1 MSKLQ
6 DELAATRLEFFRIT
20 EKLKAMS
27 SENARLVKEN
37 HEYLELL
44 QHPPARVSER
54 CA

>member
-6 DELAATRLEFFRIT
+6 DELAATRLEFFRTT
-20 EKLKAMS
+20 EKLEAM
-27 SENARLVKEN
+27 LVKEN